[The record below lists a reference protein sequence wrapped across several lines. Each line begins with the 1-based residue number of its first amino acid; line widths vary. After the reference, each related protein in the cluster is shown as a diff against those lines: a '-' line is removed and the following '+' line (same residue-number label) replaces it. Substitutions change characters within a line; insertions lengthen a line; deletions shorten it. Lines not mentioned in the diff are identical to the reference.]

1 MPFKARILSAYDAL
15 RSSYWFLP
23 SLMALGAL
31 LLSYATLWV
40 DEHTSAAP
48 AGWFYTG
55 TPEGA
60 RSVLAVIAG
69 SMISTVG
76 LVFSIVIVAL
86 QLASSQFGPRLLRT
100 FVRDTANQIVLGTFI
115 AAFLYALMI
124 LRNVHG
130 SVADSRTFVPQVS
143 MLTAVALALG
153 GIGVLIYFIHHT
165 AAMIQAPNVINAVA
179 LDLHDAI
186 NRLYPMPDP
195 DAPRDA
201 PDASVAPEFEFDGA
215 PLAASDAGHAGYI
228 ERIELSLVVAVAARR
243 DLLIRIERYPGQL
256 VLPDE
261 AIMTARSA
269 APLSDEIK
277 AELRDAYTIAPQRSL
292 SQDAGF
298 PLDQL
303 LEIALRALSPG
314 VNDPFTAIQCTQR
327 IGDGLA
333 HLAARDFPSP
343 FLKDDKGVARVRAS
357 VRPLSS
363 FIDLGLGPLRHAARE
378 SLLVLLE
385 LLHAAER
392 IALRLG
398 DPDALAVLSADAEQA
413 HARAIALASTPSERD
428 RVEAAYGAFHR
439 ARAAA
444 RPRRPLTPPSRSA

>member
-1 MPFKARILSAYDAL
+1 VPFKARILSAYDAL

-179 LDLHDAI
+179 LDLHDA
-186 NRLYPMPDP
+186 
-195 DAPRDA
+195 
-201 PDASVAPEFEFDGA
+201 
-215 PLAASDAGHAGYI
+215 
-228 ERIELSLVVAVAARR
+228 
-243 DLLIRIERYPGQL
+243 
-256 VLPDE
+256 
-261 AIMTARSA
+261 
-269 APLSDEIK
+269 
-277 AELRDAYTIAPQRSL
+277 
-292 SQDAGF
+292 
-298 PLDQL
+298 
-303 LEIALRALSPG
+303 
-314 VNDPFTAIQCTQR
+314 
-327 IGDGLA
+327 
-333 HLAARDFPSP
+333 
-343 FLKDDKGVARVRAS
+343 
-357 VRPLSS
+357 
-363 FIDLGLGPLRHAARE
+363 
-378 SLLVLLE
+378 
-385 LLHAAER
+385 
-392 IALRLG
+392 
-398 DPDALAVLSADAEQA
+398 LAVLSADAEQA